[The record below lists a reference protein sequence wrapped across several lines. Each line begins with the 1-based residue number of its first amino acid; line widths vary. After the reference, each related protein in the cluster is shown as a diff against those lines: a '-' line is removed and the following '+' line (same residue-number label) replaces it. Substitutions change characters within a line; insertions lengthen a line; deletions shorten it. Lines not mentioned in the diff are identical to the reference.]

1 MTRLGFEFTPRA
13 TLFRAWLAELQTP
26 PERLPAFGNSISNCL
41 NSSGMSCRV
50 SPNPHQSVLLS
61 TWFVDRGPTAGITM
75 IKSFRTKQTILLFFC
90 IPAPITYGFYIQEFK
105 RTYISIVTWTP
116 TWDKD
121 MTPFLW
127 CPIYK
132 SSEQCIVPAIYSL
145 CNLRELLTSLHSLNC
160 KIELT
165 TILISQ
171 RC

>member
-105 RTYISIVTWTP
+105 RTYISMVHGPLHGIKIWLPFSDAPFINHQSSALCQPFIRCVTYVSYSP
-116 TWDKD
+116 
-121 MTPFLW
+121 P
-127 CPIYK
+127 
-132 SSEQCIVPAIYSL
+132 CIASTV
-145 CNLRELLTSLHSLNC
+145 
-160 KIELT
+160 K
-165 TILISQ
+165 
-171 RC
+171 